1 MIVRLTR
8 LDPVQMEPLLEASQ
22 REGFRFLARLW
33 DEWARGTN
41 RFEQPGEGLFGLV
54 ASGELVGVGGINRQ
68 NRSTGR
74 LRRFYILPLHRRRG
88 WGSRLLRHILSYA
101 AGHFRWIVLR
111 TDKAS
116 ADRFYRA
123 CGFRRIRD
131 SRDATH
137 RRELARAEPGCSR
150 QRRGGASVGYRTTS
164 ARRA

>member
-101 AGHFRWIVLR
+101 AGDFRWVVLR
-111 TDKAS
+111 TDAAS

-123 CGFRRIRD
+123 CGFTLMRD
-131 SRDATH
+131 SRDATQ
-137 RRELARAEPGCSR
+137 RIQLARAE
-150 QRRGGASVGYRTTS
+150 QRCAGADAG
-164 ARRA
+164 